1 MNRTAALLVAL
12 LAITGTARGAGVAD
26 TAREARWAAE
36 VTPQLVVGDAV
47 WLATARHPRV
57 LALYAEPAVK
67 TGNAVIVVHGL
78 GVHPDWNLI
87 GVLRTA
93 LADRGFAT
101 LSVQMPVLAADAR
114 RDDYPP
120 LFPDAG
126 ERLAAAIA
134 WLHDKGYAR
143 IAVVSHSMGAA
154 MVNAWL
160 AQQDERVVDAWVPVG
175 MFVAFASR
183 SRQPVLD
190 VVAER
195 DFPTWARRKTR
206 ARSSRQDGARRRHG
220 RRTDH
225 YFGDSAPRLAAVI
238 APFSRARSGRQ
249 ALTRGR
255 LSRLASRCRRPRRSS
270 RALEAIL
277 IAAHAGSCGTDS
289 TSITSA
295 FASSSARRF
304 AYSARA

>member
-1 MNRTAALLVAL
+1 VNPTAALLVAL
-12 LAITGTARGAGVAD
+12 LAIAGNACGAGVAD

-87 GVLRTA
+87 GVLRAA

-101 LSVQMPVLAADAR
+101 LSVQMPVLAADAQ

-120 LFPDAG
+120 LFPDAS
-126 ERLAAAIA
+126 ERLAAAVA

-154 MVNAWL
+154 MVDAWL

-183 SRQPVLD
+183 PRFSRRTGTRED
-190 VVAER
+190 ARGEAA
-195 DFPTWARRKTR
+195 ARRLL
-206 ARSSRQDGARRRHG
+206 GAAHRRRHRSLFRRLGAAARG
-220 RRTDH
+220 RDCTVH
-225 YFGDSAPRLAAVI
+225 
-238 APFSRARSGRQ
+238 RAR
-249 ALTRGR
+249 
-255 LSRLASRCRRPRRSS
+255 
-270 RALEAIL
+270 
-277 IAAHAGSCGTDS
+277 
-289 TSITSA
+289 
-295 FASSSARRF
+295 ARRQLLTQR
-304 AYSARA
+304 S

>member
-1 MNRTAALLVAL
+1 MNRTAALLVTL
-12 LAITGTARGAGVAD
+12 LALAGDACAAGVAD

-36 VTPQLVVGDAV
+36 VAPQLVVGDAV

-57 LALYAEPAVK
+57 LALYTEPAAK

-87 GVLRTA
+87 GVLRNA
-93 LADRGFAT
+93 LADHGFAT
-101 LSVQMPVLAADAR
+101 LSVQMPVLAADAQ

-175 MFVAFASR
+175 MFVAFAGR
-183 SRQPVLD
+183 PRQPVLD

-195 DFPTWARRKTR
+195 DFPDVLALAKTR
-206 ARSSRQDGARRRHG
+206 AAKLPHDGCSAPLTVG
-220 RRTDH
+220 GTDH
-225 YFGDSAPRLAAVI
+225 YFGDSAPRLAAAI
-238 APFSRARSGRQ
+238 APFIA
-249 ALTRGR
+249 
-255 LSRLASRCRRPRRSS
+255 
-270 RALEAIL
+270 RALDGA
-277 IAAHAGSCGTDS
+277 C
-289 TSITSA
+289 
-295 FASSSARRF
+295 
-304 AYSARA
+304 